1 MNRSARRVRWILVS
15 TLLAA
20 CGGED
25 APSGTDDDTS
35 QSPNQPGGA
44 GGGGTSGSS
53 NGASS
58 GEGGLSGDEP
68 LVPAASAC
76 GGGARDLAGNLP
88 IVAAKANNYS
98 FSSVLSF
105 PSVAVAPDRELAFD
119 WSGLSRDFLG
129 HELDPLAEI
138 DTVTLILWRMTEQ
151 ELQTKLNDDE
161 LVQRDV
167 AVAATAPTQNALTRV
182 SLFEFGT
189 PGRLPTDPPIGADQ
203 ILPFLDA
210 AAYDPAEH
218 IYTLMASTGMQIG
231 SGTRMIQSF
240 KLDPASENAEVVMT
254 DASTVLDVSVDLQSL
269 EPTPVPLGD
278 PALTVD
284 WSMMTENAL
293 GGEFARN
300 SIGLVA
306 IAHYSESPAEL
317 ESKFLE
323 LVRYDRS
330 IIADR
335 VWLLDVPAGE
345 RAMLQGAVGENGAAF
360 EGIDA
365 EGTWM
370 LALFCTQCQNP
381 APWYLTFLSACPE

>member
-1 MNRSARRVRWILVS
+1 MKRSARRIRCILLS

-20 CGGED
+20 CG
-25 APSGTDDDTS
+25 DDGATAERDEETS
-35 QSPNQPGGA
+35 QAPNQPGGA
-44 GGGGTSGSS
+44 GGGGEGLP
-53 NGASS
+53 GEGFS
-58 GEGGLSGDEP
+58 GEEAP
-68 LVPAASAC
+68 TMSAC
-76 GGGARDLAGNLP
+76 GAARDIGGNAP
-88 IVAAKANNYS
+88 VVAAEANNYS

-105 PSVAVAPDRELAFD
+105 PPVAVAPGRELGFD
-119 WSGLSRDFLG
+119 WSGLAHDFLG
-129 HELDPLAEI
+129 HELEPLAEI

-151 ELQTKLNDDE
+151 ELQTKLNDDD

-167 AVAATAPTQNALTRV
+167 VVAATAPTENARARV

-189 PGRLPTDPPIGADQ
+189 PGRLPSDPPIGADQ

-210 AAYDPAEH
+210 VAYEPTEH
-218 IYTLMASTGMQIG
+218 VYTLMVSTGMQIG
-231 SGTRMIQSF
+231 GGTRMIQSF
-240 KLDPASENAEVVMT
+240 KLDSASENVEVMMT
-254 DASTVLDVSVDLQSL
+254 DTSTRLDVSVDLQSL

-284 WSMMTENAL
+284 WSGVTENAL

-306 IAHYSESPAEL
+306 IARFSASRAEL
-317 ESKFLE
+317 ETDFLD

-330 IIADR
+330 IVAER
-335 VWLLDVPAGE
+335 AWLLDVPAGD
-345 RAMLQGAVGENGAAF
+345 RATLSSAVDENGARF

-381 APWYLTFLSACPE
+381 APWYLTFLTACPE